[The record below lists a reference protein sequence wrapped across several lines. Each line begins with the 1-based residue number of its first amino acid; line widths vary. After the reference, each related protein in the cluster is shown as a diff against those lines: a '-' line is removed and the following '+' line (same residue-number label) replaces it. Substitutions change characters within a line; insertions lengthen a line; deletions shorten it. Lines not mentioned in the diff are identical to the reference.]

1 MAHCKDEEEEEGKG
15 HRRGRKEGEN
25 EQFGGGRGE
34 EENDHVLV
42 RRYAKKRGRNGP
54 NNFERRRKPR
64 RKIAPG
70 RAAQKDS
77 FSPFPRSRRAV
88 GRSQKCTQK
97 KKKSGEE
104 GGEKMAHGPRVRK
117 INRRTKRKGGRER
130 EHFFLCADGI
140 GGKDWRG
147 ARGDFKNTGERRGER
162 RCGNR
167 GNMSLGTE
175 ARVGE
180 GRRGGVG
187 GRKRKRKIS
196 EWGIMIHS
204 ARLFSTVAALFS
216 LLFLS
221 SLVVIF
227 HFPRDGNLLY
237 SSFRECQGT
246 GREGWLR
253 T

>member
-1 MAHCKDEEEEEGKG
+1 M
-15 HRRGRKEGEN
+15 RRTAKMMRRRGRAIGAEGRKEGEN

-54 NNFERRRKPR
+54 NNFERRKPR

-70 RAAQKDS
+70 RAAQKHS

-97 KKKSGEE
+97 KKEKVGKRGEK
-104 GGEKMAHGPRVRK
+104 KMAHGPRVRK
-117 INRRTKRKGGRER
+117 INRRTKRKGGRGR
-130 EHFFLCADGI
+130 GARAFLSVRRWDR
-140 GGKDWRG
+140 GKDWRG

-180 GRRGGVG
+180 GSRGGVG
-187 GRKRKRKIS
+187 GRIEEK
-196 EWGIMIHS
+196 EN
-204 ARLFSTVAALFS
+204 F
-216 LLFLS
+216 
-221 SLVVIF
+221 
-227 HFPRDGNLLY
+227 
-237 SSFRECQGT
+237 
-246 GREGWLR
+246 
-253 T
+253 